1 MDPRS
6 EALAPEH
13 THQVHSTLVSWR
25 IQTISNDEQKL
36 DANVNN
42 IITVFTLLCMYR
54 SIARTEY
61 LQTANQ
67 PLQVSFSLGVD
78 TPKRPLTLR

>member
-42 IITVFTLLCMYR
+42 IIAVFYVTLHV
-54 SIARTEY
+54 
-61 LQTANQ
+61 
-67 PLQVSFSLGVD
+67 QVYSKNRISAD
-78 TPKRPLTLR
+78 C

>member
-25 IQTISNDEQKL
+25 IQTISNDFTEQKL
-36 DANVNN
+36 DANVKN
-42 IITVFTLLCMYR
+42 IITVFYIALHGQVYG
-54 SIARTEY
+54 IWARTEY

-67 PLQVSFSLGVD
+67 PLEAS
-78 TPKRPLTLR
+78 